1 MQMKQRY
8 SIKTTTFFTIILLIF
23 LSGLGFARIAPI
35 INGSWVWFLATGAL
49 VGYGLSRFNTFVL
62 LILLSFTMFSFG
74 WWRGSQTMR
83 RLEVY
88 NDIVG
93 QTVTIKAMAL
103 NDAVY
108 ADRGQLDFA
117 VGKIKLQEPF
127 PEDLIGEMS
136 IKGLGL
142 PIVYRGDQVLVTGK
156 IYKKRGGQV
165 AGISFAKLKLV
176 SSSKS
181 PIDITRRNFAAGM
194 QNVLPEPLASFGM
207 GLLIGQR
214 TTLDSKLE
222 ETLIAVG
229 LIHIVA
235 VSGYNLTI
243 IIDALRRIFRK
254 GSRYQILV
262 FSLLLICI
270 FLLFTGYSPSIVR
283 AALVSSLSL
292 IAWFFG
298 RKFRPILL
306 LGFVAA
312 LTAGINPLYLWS
324 NIGWYLSF
332 TAFFGILIIAP
343 LLQKRLLTKK
353 SREKVVP
360 LVLIETISAQLCT
373 IPIILF
379 VFGRLSVVSVLAN
392 VLVVPF
398 VPLGMFFSLIAG
410 ISGMM
415 HLGFSKLFALPAQII
430 LDYMLSIASLL
441 SRVPYANILVKIN
454 AVQMIIGYGII
465 LALVLILYVNTVKKY
480 DIITDIEE

>member
-1 MQMKQRY
+1 MKQKY
-8 SIKTTTFFTIILLIF
+8 SIKTTTLFTVILLCF
-23 LSGLGFARIAPI
+23 LCGLGFARISPT
-35 INGSWVWFLATGAL
+35 INGSWVWFFATITL
-49 VGYGLSRFNTFVL
+49 VGYSLSRFKKLIL
-62 LILLSFTMFSFG
+62 LILLSITVFSFG
-74 WWRGSQTMR
+74 WWRGAQTMNK
-83 RLEVY
+83 LEIY
-88 NDIVG
+88 NDING
-93 QTVTIKAMAL
+93 QVVTIKAKAL

-117 VGKIKLQEPF
+117 VGNIELQEPL
-127 PEDLIGEMS
+127 PADLIGE
-136 IKGLGL
+136 IGVKGLGL
-142 PIVYRGDQVLVTGK
+142 PIVYRGDEVLVTGK
-156 IYKKRGGQV
+156 IFKKRGGQV
-165 AGISFAKLKLV
+165 AGISFAKMKLIGR
-176 SSSKS
+176 SDS
-181 PIDITRRNFAAGM
+181 PIDTVRRNFAAGM

-214 TTLDSKLE
+214 TTLDSKLA
-222 ETLIAVG
+222 ETLITVG

-262 FSLLLICI
+262 FSLLLIGI

-283 AALVSSLSL
+283 AAVVSSLSL
-292 IAWFFG
+292 VAWFFG

-306 LGFVAA
+306 LAFVAA

-379 VFGRLSVVSVLAN
+379 VFGRLSIVSVLAN

-454 AVQMIIGYGII
+454 AAQMIIGYGII
-465 LALVLILYVNTVKKY
+465 LVLALVLYVNTAKKY
-480 DIITDIEE
+480 DTITDIEE